1 MSNKTIEYENS
12 LKNAF
17 ILPIIDSIQLGLQT
31 TYHGGDEVS
40 FVSKQGMVCWLA
52 VLVALM
58 LPPGVGAANPANIN
72 VTVTVQSLSVSAS
85 GPIAFGTVTAG
96 SATVAGDSSHVV
108 NDGNISETYS
118 INLSNP
124 GGWTAVQ
131 AAPGAE
137 EYVLS
142 VMFNATAPLVGDFT
156 YADHALTTS
165 SVASSGTQFAGDQ
178 TGLAIAASGIR
189 YLWFKFEAPSS
200 TVVTAEQTIVITITA
215 AAS

>member
-1 MSNKTIEYENS
+1 MD
-12 LKNAF
+12 
-17 ILPIIDSIQLGLQT
+17 IIG
-31 TYHGGDEVS
+31 
-40 FVSKQGMVCWLA
+40 KQGMVGCVA
-52 VLVALM
+52 AFVALIIS
-58 LPPGVGAANPANIN
+58 PGVDAANPANIN

-96 SATVAGDSSHVV
+96 SSTVASDSSHVI
-108 NDGNISETYS
+108 NDGNITETYS
-118 INLSNP
+118 INLADP

-142 VMFNATAPLVGDFT
+142 VMFNSGQPLVGDFT

-165 SVASSGTQFAGDQ
+165 SVASSGAKFAGDQ
-178 TGLAIAASGIR
+178 TGLSVSASGIR
-189 YLWFKFEAPSS
+189 YIWFKFEAPSS
-200 TVVTAEQTIVITITA
+200 TAVTAQQTIVVTVTA